1 MNLYINSPSYY
12 KNVYGVDDEIYWMCR
27 EISDYVKN
35 TEYSVI
41 VDTIGISPIVA
52 PREEIENGNWK
63 EETRYAIKSKLI
75 IVSRHIDY
83 EKYVNASISEK
94 KKLIVGNILRSI
106 KSVKGKGKIDYSQFE
121 EDLLSLLGYTKDE
134 IAPYISV

>member
-27 EISDYVKN
+27 DISDYVKN

-63 EETRYAIKSKLI
+63 EETRYAI
-75 IVSRHIDY
+75 
-83 EKYVNASISEK
+83 
-94 KKLIVGNILRSI
+94 
-106 KSVKGKGKIDYSQFE
+106 
-121 EDLLSLLGYTKDE
+121 
-134 IAPYISV
+134 